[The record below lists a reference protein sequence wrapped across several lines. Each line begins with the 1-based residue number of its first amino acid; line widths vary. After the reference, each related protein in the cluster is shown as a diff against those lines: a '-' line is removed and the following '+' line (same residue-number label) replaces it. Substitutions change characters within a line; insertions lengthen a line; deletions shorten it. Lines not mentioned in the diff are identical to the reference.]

1 MKQAFLERHH
11 LTSLFEASGEEASLN
26 LRRLRKTY
34 KSCRY
39 QQTGGVLEDFTEG
52 HSPRVAAKHCADIE
66 AHRPLHEEAVEKGL
80 REALEA
86 ALEAPVVLDDQG
98 RRLEYLC
105 GRTAPEEVAVA
116 LSGDSDVWLASCRP
130 APARRPAWLSRL
142 QTASLTT
149 HIADLDHAIAEL
161 TATGSL
167 DA

>member
-1 MKQAFLERHH
+1 MRKPSRRACARRWKPRWKRPSFLTTKAADWN
-11 LTSLFEASGEEASLN
+11 TS
-26 LRRLRKTY
+26 
-34 KSCRY
+34 
-39 QQTGGVLEDFTEG
+39 
-52 HSPRVAAKHCADIE
+52 AAE
-66 AHRPLHEEAVEKGL
+66 P
-80 REALEA
+80 
-86 ALEAPVVLDDQG
+86 P
-98 RRLEYLC
+98 
-105 GRTAPEEVAVA
+105 PEEVAVA